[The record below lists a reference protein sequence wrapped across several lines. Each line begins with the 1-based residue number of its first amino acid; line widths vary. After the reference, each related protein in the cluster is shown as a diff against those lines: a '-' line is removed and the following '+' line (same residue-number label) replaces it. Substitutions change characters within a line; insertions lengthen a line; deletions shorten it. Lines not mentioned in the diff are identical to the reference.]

1 MPNLISI
8 GETIRELRKE
18 KGYTQDGL
26 GQRVGCTKSTLSKI
40 ENGERSPTLDMLVKL
55 AEKLGTDL
63 NYILRDALETED
75 YQLAAVKSFIN
86 RFVKITTA
94 SRYFDKNNDAV
105 LKPEEFVFSLLAG
118 TDFPLILQLD
128 DSLVNFAKNVAE
140 TESIKQTLD
149 ENEYNNRILSAMRRL
164 NKSESGEKV
173 NSYCLASIQDIES
186 IIGEA
191 VKREVAVLQAL
202 EKSYDDE
209 ID

>member
-1 MPNLISI
+1 M
-8 GETIRELRKE
+8 
-18 KGYTQDGL
+18 
-26 GQRVGCTKSTLSKI
+26 
-40 ENGERSPTLDMLVKL
+40 
-55 AEKLGTDL
+55 
-63 NYILRDALETED
+63 
-75 YQLAAVKSFIN
+75 
-86 RFVKITTA
+86 
-94 SRYFDKNNDAV
+94 
-105 LKPEEFVFSLLAG
+105 
-118 TDFPLILQLD
+118 
-128 DSLVNFAKNVAE
+128 NFAKNVAE

-164 NKSESGEKV
+164 NKSKSGEKV